1 MQHDLFFS
9 SVCDNEVQSPKYGYE
24 DLLRLSL
31 APTVSCPISPSFTST
46 SWHILPRALLSPYL
60 PGFFY
65 FSEIQIRHHLDRQE
79 SSILPH
85 ICPWHLLKCIISDG
99 TVTVLPLHT
108 ETSRA
113 GTASHLCLPPWY
125 LAQCLAHERRI

>member
-1 MQHDLFFS
+1 MKSNHPSMDMKTS
-9 SVCDNEVQSPKYGYE
+9 CG
-24 DLLRLSL
+24 SL

-46 SWHILPRALLSPYL
+46 SWHILPRALLSPTCL
-60 PGFFY
+60 ANFY

-85 ICPWHLLKCIISDG
+85 IRPWHLLKCIISDG

-113 GTASHLCLPPWY
+113 GTASHLCLPTWY
-125 LAQCLAHERRI
+125 LAQYLAHEEGSDCSE